1 MKTILHFLF
10 MISVI
15 VIMFAMLIPSV
26 ITYMFVGINL
36 IEDIRLGAAKIER
49 EYFS

>member
-15 VIMFAMLIPSV
+15 IIMFSILIPAV
-26 ITYMFVGINL
+26 VTYMFVGINL
-36 IEDIRLGAAKIER
+36 IEEIRLEAAKIER
-49 EYFS
+49 KYFS